1 MKALVMTA
9 FHRVEVLERDYP
21 KPEAGEVV
29 VKVGAT
35 GICGSDMHGFHGRS
49 PRRQPG
55 LVLGHETHGAVAEL
69 GAGVD
74 PALKGKRV
82 SVNPLVSCGS
92 CEMCRQG
99 RHNVCLN
106 WYLIGMDQVP
116 GGMAEAFKVPAK
128 NLIPLPD
135 HVDEGEAVMIEPIAN
150 AVHLLSHAPAYHG
163 MYPTAAIW
171 GGGTLGVAILCVCKA
186 RGVRVLAMIEPN
198 PRRAAVAKQLGAEHV
213 LDPKSQDVV
222 AEIRKLTGGR
232 GVDIGLEAVGIPVT
246 RQQTAAS
253 LVKGGTALL
262 LGLDA
267 PETTFDM
274 TEAVRRELRFQCS
287 YGFNMHDYHEAFNLV
302 AGGTVKLKP
311 WIDVVPLAE
320 GQAAFDRLSKD
331 PGDRVKI
338 ALKP

>member
-9 FHRVEVLERDYP
+9 FHKVEVQDVAEP
-21 KPEAGEVV
+21 KAGFGEVV

-55 LVLGHETHGAVAEL
+55 LVLGHETHGWVRDL
-69 GAGVD
+69 GPGVD

-82 SVNPLVSCGS
+82 SVNPLVSCGT

-99 RHNVCLN
+99 RQNVCLN
-106 WYLIGMDQVP
+106 WYLIGMDRVP
-116 GGMAEAFKVPAK
+116 GGMAESFKIPAH
-128 NLIPLPD
+128 NLLPLPD
-135 HVDEGEAVMIEPIAN
+135 SVDDGEAVMIEPLAN
-150 AVHLLSHAPAYHG
+150 AVHLLAHAPTYHG
-163 MYPTAAIW
+163 QYPTAAIW
-171 GGGTLGVAILCVCKA
+171 GGGTLGMAILCVCRA
-186 RGVRVLAMIEPN
+186 RGVRVLAVVEPN
-198 PRRAAVAKQLGAEHV
+198 PRRAAVAKQLGAESV

-222 AEIRKLTGGR
+222 AEVRKLTGGR
-232 GVDIGLEAVGIPVT
+232 GVDLGLEAVGIPIT
-246 RQQTAAS
+246 RQQTVAA

-267 PETTFDM
+267 PETTFDL
-274 TEAVRRELRFQCS
+274 TDCVRREIRLQCS
-287 YGFNMHDYHEAFNLV
+287 YGFNNKDFLEAYNLV
-302 AGGTVKLKP
+302 VNGAFKLKP
-311 WIDVVPLAE
+311 WIDIVPLNE

-338 ALKP
+338 ALRP

>member
-21 KPEAGEVV
+21 RPQPGEVV
-29 VKVGAT
+29 IRTGAT

-55 LVLGHETHGAVAEL
+55 LVLGHETHGWVHET

-74 PALKGKRV
+74 AALKGQRV
-82 SVNPLVSCGS
+82 SVNPLVSCER

-99 RHNVCLN
+99 RQNVCLD
-106 WYLIGMDQVP
+106 WYLLGMDQVP
-116 GGMAEAFKVPAK
+116 GGMAEYFKVPAR

-135 HVDEGEAVMIEPIAN
+135 HVDEGEAVMIEPLAN
-150 AVHLLSHAPAYHG
+150 AVHLLAHAPAHHG
-163 MYPTAAIW
+163 LYPTAAIW
-171 GGGTLGVAILCVCKA
+171 GGGTLGIAILCVCRE
-186 RGVRVLAMIEPN
+186 RGVRVLAVVEPN
-198 PRRAAVAKQLGAEHV
+198 PRRAAVAKQLGAETL
-213 LDPKSQDVV
+213 LDPQSQDAV
-222 AEIRKLTGGR
+222 AEIRRMTGGR
-232 GVDIGLEAVGIPVT
+232 GVDLGLEAVGIPVT
-246 RQQTAAS
+246 RQQTAAA

-274 TEAVRRELRFQCS
+274 TDAVRRELRLQCS
-287 YGFNMHDYHEAFNLV
+287 YGFNHHDYAEAFKLV
-302 AGGTVKLKP
+302 AGSTVKLKP
-311 WIDVVPLAE
+311 WIDVMPLSE
-320 GQAAFDRLSKD
+320 GQAAFERLSKD